1 MASVAYLEAVHTV
14 RNECFRG
21 KRALVTGG
29 LGFLG
34 GHVVQA
40 LLNSGATVRV
50 VTHRE
55 DSVQQDCEVIR
66 GDLTRMEDC
75 LLAVEAMD
83 CVFHLAAFGWGLGEN
98 VKLHSQLFTTNVLMN
113 TCVLEAARQAGV
125 DRYLYASSSAVYAG
139 TMTVLDDA
147 QPWGGDPHDSE
158 FAFGWAKRIG
168 EIQARVYARQ
178 HNMKIAIVRP
188 SNAYG
193 PRDHFHPA
201 KSHVVPSL
209 IIKAVE
215 RQTPFVVWG
224 AGRVERSFIHAA
236 DVARAMLLA
245 LEKYAVCDPI
255 NIASP
260 HITNVAELAKLV
272 LEASGNRDTELVF
285 DPSKPEGHPGKY
297 PAVKKA
303 EDAIGFRAAIGLR
316 EGLEDTI
323 SWYRST
329 LAKKY

>member
-1 MASVAYLEAVHTV
+1 MITV
-14 RNECFRG
+14 KNDFFRG

-34 GHVVQA
+34 SHVVQA
-40 LLNSGATVRV
+40 LLNSGANVRV
-50 VTHRE
+50 VTHRDE
-55 DSVQQDCEVIR
+55 PIQRDFEIIH
-66 GDLTRMEDC
+66 GDLTRIEDC
-75 LLAVEAMD
+75 LRAAEGMD

-113 TCVLEAARQAGV
+113 TSMLEAARRAGV

-139 TMTVLDDA
+139 TTTVLDDER
-147 QPWGGDPHDSE
+147 PWDGDPHDTE
-158 FAFGWAKRIG
+158 YAFGWAKRTG
-168 EIQARVYARQ
+168 EIQAQVYARQ

-193 PRDHFHPA
+193 PQDHFHPA
-201 KSHVVPSL
+201 KAHVVPSL

-215 RQTPFVVWG
+215 RQMPFVVWG
-224 AGRVERSFIHAA
+224 TGRVERSFVHAA

-255 NIASP
+255 NIASAE
-260 HITNVAELAKLV
+260 ITNVAELAKLV
-272 LEASGNRDTELVF
+272 LAASGYRDAELAF
-285 DPSKPEGHPGKY
+285 DASKPEGHPGKY

-303 EDAIGFRAAIGLR
+303 EDKIGFRAAINLR

-329 LAKKY
+329 LAKTY